1 MSAPTSTSTDRT
13 LSTADRLAAPLAML
27 LWVLVLAGLTYGV
40 LSTLSKVTGDQVPTI
55 AAWRHVQRGRSPTR

>member
-1 MSAPTSTSTDRT
+1 MSAPTSTSADRT

-40 LSTLSKVTGDQVPTI
+40 LSTLSKVV
-55 AAWRHVQRGRSPTR
+55 ALFS